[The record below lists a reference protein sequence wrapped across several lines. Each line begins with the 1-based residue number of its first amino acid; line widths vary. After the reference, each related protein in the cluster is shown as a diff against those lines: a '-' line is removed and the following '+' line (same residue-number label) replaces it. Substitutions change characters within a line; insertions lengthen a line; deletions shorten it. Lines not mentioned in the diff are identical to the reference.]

1 MRLNLIAASERKLY
15 RGENFA
21 ASCAKK
27 GEQKSKKSNITHNTL
42 SLELYFHMKAQR
54 RDLNKKNK
62 RFHYLHVPMIL
73 DLVGTVGSA
82 VSYSAPTVE

>member
-1 MRLNLIAASERKLY
+1 V
-15 RGENFA
+15 
-21 ASCAKK
+21 AKILQQVV
-27 GEQKSKKSNITHNTL
+27 QKKVSKKNKKSNITHNTL